1 MIDQKPTTG
10 ELSDLTLRDAT
21 RVRLLERAKLD
32 AKQRGLPLAAA
43 EGARRLTFSSRSV
56 AGGGMLIALAA
67 SLVFAVISQRDASSA
82 RERLATVQISQD
94 RVIDSLAAIVE
105 TKNTLIAAL
114 TGPSVQVMQ
123 LTASGARNARALMF
137 WDTAKNRW
145 TFVAHALAPLP
156 PGRTYQVWLV
166 TSDSKISAGTFGVSP
181 AGDGLL
187 EATYAL
193 RPADLVAIAV
203 TEEVEGGSPQPTTAP
218 VIAVSAK

>member
-1 MIDQKPTTG
+1 MIDQKLPTSDPTG
-10 ELSDLTLRDAT
+10 VDLRDAT
-21 RVRLLERAKLD
+21 RARLLERAKVD
-32 AKQRGLPLAAA
+32 ARQRGLPLASTSGRRAA
-43 EGARRLTFSSRSV
+43 LPFKSV
-56 AGGGMLIALAA
+56 AGGGMLLALAA
-67 SLVFAVISQRDASSA
+67 SLVFAVVSRRDSSA
-82 RERLATVQISQD
+82 ARRDLATVQSAQEH
-94 RVIDSLAAIVE
+94 VIDSLAAIVE
-105 TKNTLIAAL
+105 AKNTLIAAL

-123 LTASGARNARALMF
+123 LTASGARSARALMF

-145 TFVAHALAPLP
+145 TFVAHALAPLA

-166 TSDSKISAGTFGVSP
+166 TRDSKISAGTFGVSA

-203 TEEVEGGSPQPTTAP
+203 TEEVEGGAPQPTTTP